1 MSPTMKRAIYVGKPY
16 PWIRYGMTGIHWPDS
31 FGAAFR
37 ADGDPVAVIVPRKD
51 LYIPAEDQQRHCPK
65 P

>member
-1 MSPTMKRAIYVGKPY
+1 MKRAIYVGKPY

-37 ADGDPVAVIVPRKD
+37 PDGDPVAFIVPRKD

>member
-1 MSPTMKRAIYVGKPY
+1 VGKPY

-51 LYIPAEDQQRHCPK
+51 LYVPAEDQQRHCPK